1 MAGDASNQ
9 STDMESAGMQKQVE
23 DMFRS
28 ECSGE
33 EANAS
38 IKSPGPEGLHTM
50 LTTHHPD
57 LLIGL
62 DTIRETYSSMKLPSD
77 ASFDARAFNHFMDC
91 IHVATDEEGKSN
103 RSTERFQAPECDDA
117 AQQ

>member
-9 STDMESAGMQKQVE
+9 STDMESVGMQKQVE

-33 EANAS
+33 EASAS
-38 IKSPGPEGLHTM
+38 IKSPGPEDLHTM

-57 LLIGL
+57 LFVSL
-62 DTIRETYSSMKLPSD
+62 DIIRETSP
-77 ASFDARAFNHFMDC
+77 
-91 IHVATDEEGKSN
+91 
-103 RSTERFQAPECDDA
+103 P
-117 AQQ
+117 